1 MIKLIASDMDGT
13 LLNRDG
19 QISEE
24 NCKAI
29 KEAQELGIQF
39 VIATGRNFNSVEPL
53 VKARGLKC
61 EYILMNGAEYR
72 DSDGNILES
81 ININKSKAKTIVDI
95 ISQNGMSAEIYT
107 TDGIYTTDTEEK
119 ALTEFAYKVQKLN
132 NVDSFEKAIEIAK
145 RIMLALKIKYI
156 KNTDEFL
163 ESTIE
168 IRKIIAFYKDVN
180 VIESAKKQL
189 ENIEGLEVSSSF
201 RENIE
206 VTDKEAQKG
215 LILAKVVSKYGI
227 SKDEVMVLGD
237 SFNDKSLFM
246 SFPISF
252 AMGNA
257 LPEIKAIS
265 KYITDTNSNDGVAKA
280 IYKMIK

>member
-13 LLNRDG
+13 LLNSNG
-19 QISEE
+19 KISEE

-29 KEAQELGIQF
+29 KKAQELGIQF

-53 VKARGLKC
+53 VKEMGIKC
-61 EYILMNGAEYR
+61 EFILMNGAEYR

-81 ININKSKAKTIVDI
+81 ININKSKAKEIVDI
-95 ISQNGMSAEIYT
+95 ISTAGMSAEIYT

-119 ALTEFAYKVQKLN
+119 ALTEFAYKVQTLN
-132 NVDSFEKAIEIAK
+132 NVDSFEKAMEIAK
-145 RIMLALKIKYI
+145 KIMITLKIKYI

-163 ESTIE
+163 ESQIE

-189 ENIEGLEVSSSF
+189 ESIEGLEISSSF
-201 RENIE
+201 RKNIE
-206 VTDKEAQKG
+206 VTDERAKKG
-215 LILAKVVSKYGI
+215 LILQKVIKKYELE
-227 SKDEVMVLGD
+227 KEDVMVLGD
-237 SFNDKSLFM
+237 SFNDESLFT

-265 KYITDTNSNDGVAKA
+265 KYITDTNNNDGVAKA

>member
-95 ISQNGMSAEIYT
+95 ISNAGMSAEIYT
-107 TDGIYTTDTEEK
+107 TDGIYTTHTEER

-132 NVDSFEKAIEIAK
+132 NVDSYEKATEIAK
-145 RIMLALKIKYI
+145 RIMITLKIKYI

-163 ESTIE
+163 ESKVQ

-180 VIESAKKQL
+180 IIESAKKQL
-189 ENIEGLEVSSSF
+189 KSIEGLEISSSF

-206 VTDKEAQKG
+206 VTDERAKKG
-215 LILAKVVSKYGI
+215 LILQKVIKKYEI
-227 SKDEVMVLGD
+227 EKEDVMVLGD
-237 SFNDKSLFM
+237 SFNDESLFT

-265 KYITDTNSNDGVAKA
+265 KYVTDTNNNDGVAKA

>member
-206 VTDKEAQKG
+206 VTDKKAQKG

-246 SFPISF
+246 NFAISF
-252 AMGNA
+252 AMENA